1 MDHFLGPAVTRPP
14 NNSAARYLSE
24 HPATRAG
31 TIHTPDQSLIKAPE
45 RAIAQVA
52 EYTRGLGAVPF
63 RVVRDTTRHPP
74 YGLCLVYTG
83 KDLIGTQLSLP
94 SVEDCQRMLRAFVS
108 EAPAYG
114 HAPMHHAD
122 LSVVRRGR
130 AGRSRAMTV
139 KRRPG

>member
-1 MDHFLGPAVTRPP
+1 MSRQPH
-14 NNSAARYLSE
+14 NSGSRYLTD

-31 TIHTPDQSLIKAPE
+31 TVHTPDQSLIKAPAH
-45 RAIAQVA
+45 AIAQVA

-63 RVVRDTTRHPP
+63 RVMRDTTRHPP

-108 EAPAYG
+108 ATPAYG
-114 HAPMHHAD
+114 HAPMRHAD

-130 AGRSRAMTV
+130 AMTV
-139 KRRPG
+139 KRRAK